1 MGARGA
7 GNMGQDEGGK
17 GGGGFLW
24 ICWNVLVFVLLLAVG
39 NYLLYQ
45 YYYMP
50 AMEEAEKYAQ
60 SFKNI

>member
-1 MGARGA
+1 
-7 GNMGQDEGGK
+7 MGQDEGGK

-50 AMEEAEKYAQ
+50 AMEEAEKYDQ